1 VLYHPSKTKECEIYF
16 EIKSWKKKEKEKRK
30 EGWKPTRSMRSRME
44 GLHLESWRLR
54 ISPLVR
60 NPWRPSNFSFRWGG
74 RGELAFSTPMI
85 IIIIILVL
93 YNSLCRYYLGSSS
106 VVCSSKKPNNRY
118 ESPWENSLVSTAI
131 AKNPSCSCCLSPS
144 LSLSLC
150 VCVSL
155 AEAEMAISG
164 ASVSKR
170 PKEGTKRGDQIQDQ
184 LWGWVV
190 VKLGKQ
196 ERKKERGNLQ
206 RKSLTAKGSLFL
218 FLSFSLFCVGL
229 ESKEHNTF
237 WESKRNS
244 KAKQSKA
251 KQRKKEKQG
260 GSSSSSSSSWVL
272 VKSFGSSPLFLFW
285 VAKFLHRGQSKAK
298 QKWSVILWYRVF
310 FLN

>member
-1 VLYHPSKTKECEIYF
+1 
-16 EIKSWKKKEKEKRK
+16 
-30 EGWKPTRSMRSRME
+30 
-44 GLHLESWRLR
+44 
-54 ISPLVR
+54 
-60 NPWRPSNFSFRWGG
+60 
-74 RGELAFSTPMI
+74 
-85 IIIIILVL
+85 
-93 YNSLCRYYLGSSS
+93 
-106 VVCSSKKPNNRY
+106 
-118 ESPWENSLVSTAI
+118 
-131 AKNPSCSCCLSPS
+131 
-144 LSLSLC
+144 
-150 VCVSL
+150 VSL

-251 KQRKKEKQG
+251 KQRKKEGKTRRQQQQQQLLL
-260 GSSSSSSSSWVL
+260 SSLSFGQVFWVL
-272 VKSFGSSPLFLFW
+272 PTFSFFGWRNFGI
-285 VAKFLHRGQSKAK
+285 VAKAK
-298 QKWSVILWYRVF
+298 QSKSEVVKYYSVVPCF
-310 FLN
+310 FLFFF